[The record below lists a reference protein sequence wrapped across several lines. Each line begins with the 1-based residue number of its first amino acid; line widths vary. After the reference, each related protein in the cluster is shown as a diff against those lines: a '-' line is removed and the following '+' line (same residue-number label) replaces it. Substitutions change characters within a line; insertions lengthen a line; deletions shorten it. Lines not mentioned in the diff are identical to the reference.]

1 MGLQLPNPNASKANA
16 HPANSLEALLATK
29 NKRILEELTK
39 FRVRLS
45 SPLVVA
51 SNANLAQILHGER
64 EASLQRAREDLASTT
79 SELERH
85 RELNERLESD
95 LLKIEQHG
103 QGRSDQENGDANLVE
118 TGEDDILA
126 GLGLELGLTTKD
138 VRFPNYCPMQILTL
152 VMGRRNLWHKRN
164 LYLSH
169 PPLIHPFFPSSQ
181 ANATASVNVMLNLKR

>member
-1 MGLQLPNPNASKANA
+1 M
-16 HPANSLEALLATK
+16 
-29 NKRILEELTK
+29 
-39 FRVRLS
+39 
-45 SPLVVA
+45 VA
-51 SNANLAQILHGER
+51 SSANLVQILHGER
-64 EASLQRAREDLASTT
+64 EASLQRARDDLASTT

-103 QGRSDQENGDANLVE
+103 QGRNDQENGDPNAVE

-138 VRFPNYCPMQILTL
+138 VCCPNYCPMQILTL
-152 VMGRRNLWHKRN
+152 AVGRRIMWYKRN
-164 LYLSH
+164 LSLSH
-169 PPLIHPFFPSSQ
+169 PPPIHRFFLLSQ

>member
-1 MGLQLPNPNASKANA
+1 M
-16 HPANSLEALLATK
+16 
-29 NKRILEELTK
+29 
-39 FRVRLS
+39 
-45 SPLVVA
+45 VA
-51 SNANLAQILHGER
+51 SSANLAQILHGER
-64 EASLQRAREDLASTT
+64 EASLQRVRDDLASTS

-103 QGRSDQENGDANLVE
+103 QGQTDQENGDANLVE

-138 VRFPNYCPMQILTL
+138 VRCLYYCPIQLLTL
-152 VMGRRNLWHKRN
+152 AIDRRILWYKRN

-169 PPLIHPFFPSSQ
+169 PPPIHPFFPLSQ
-181 ANATASVNVMLNLKR
+181 ANVIASVNVMLNSKR